1 MLDALW
7 QGLRWALGTDVD
19 TLTVWQMALRAV
31 LVYGAALVMV
41 RVGEKRFLG
50 KNTAFDVILG
60 IILGSVVSRAINSTD
75 AILATLVA
83 GFVLVGLHWLAAV
96 IAFHS
101 EHLGSLF
108 KGHSRVLVTDGE
120 IMWDAMRK
128 SHVSERDLRAALRS
142 NARLDDPSEVAVAR
156 LERSGEISVLT
167 KEQPPRVVEV
177 SVEAGVQTVR
187 IVLD

>member
-7 QGLRWALGTDVD
+7 QGLRSALGTDVD
-19 TLTVWQMALRAV
+19 SLSVWQMALRAV

-41 RVGEKRFLG
+41 RLGEKRFLG

-60 IILGSVVSRAINSTD
+60 IILGSVVSRAVNSTD

-108 KGHSRVLVTDGE
+108 KGHPRVLVRDGE
-120 IMWDAMRK
+120 ILWDAMRK
-128 SHVSERDLRAALRS
+128 SHISERDLRSALRA
-142 NARLDDPSEVAVAR
+142 NARLDDLGEVETAR

-167 KEQPPRVVEV
+167 RDKPPRVVEV
-177 SVEAGVQTVR
+177 TVEEGVQTVR
-187 IVLD
+187 IVVG